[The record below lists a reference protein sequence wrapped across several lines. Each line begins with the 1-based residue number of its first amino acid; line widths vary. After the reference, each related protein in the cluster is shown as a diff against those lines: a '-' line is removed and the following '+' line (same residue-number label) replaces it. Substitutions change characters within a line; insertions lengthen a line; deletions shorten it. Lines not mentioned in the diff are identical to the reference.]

1 MKHHTNPKGS
11 MMKIRSI
18 RPFAAAAIALLCISA
33 TSTKATSLIEVWQ
46 EAQNRDPEFIASRY
60 EQMAGEKRR
69 DQGTSLWLPSLN
81 LTALTGSMS
90 YNTSTTGAQFYAPSM
105 GTINGATFNTSIN
118 NGFVNRYAVGA
129 TQSIY
134 NLERLAQSRQLNY
147 SADASDLGAQIAS
160 QNLILLVAE
169 RYFEV
174 LSAEEAVRLISKQ
187 ELAIENTRLQIEKR
201 FKLGDASQ
209 TDMQEANER
218 LETVKVRSLDAKNNL
233 AIKKLA
239 LQDLFGTAVKIDKS
253 KIGLNTGQMT
263 IASLETY
270 VSKLK
275 SQNIQLQMLSVQ
287 EKAAKEEAAKY
298 EAIASPKLDAVAQT
312 AKDSLNGSGNFG
324 PANNTA
330 TNNYLVGLQLS
341 IPIYTGG
348 YRSAK
353 HEESLLLVE
362 KTKAQYKQSE
372 QNLERT
378 LRSIWQSLYTA
389 KDKLN
394 GLANAKKTGEARLNS
409 TRLGYSN
416 GSRTTM
422 ELLAAESDLIT
433 NEYMLYMEKVNYLLN
448 RLRLAALSGEISEQ
462 NLREANA
469 YLQ

>member
-1 MKHHTNPKGS
+1 
-11 MMKIRSI
+11 MKIRSI

-218 LETVKVRSLDAKNNL
+218 LESLD
-233 AIKKLA
+233 
-239 LQDLFGTAVKIDKS
+239 G
-253 KIGLNTGQMT
+253 
-263 IASLETY
+263 
-270 VSKLK
+270 
-275 SQNIQLQMLSVQ
+275 
-287 EKAAKEEAAKY
+287 
-298 EAIASPKLDAVAQT
+298 
-312 AKDSLNGSGNFG
+312 
-324 PANNTA
+324 
-330 TNNYLVGLQLS
+330 
-341 IPIYTGG
+341 
-348 YRSAK
+348 
-353 HEESLLLVE
+353 
-362 KTKAQYKQSE
+362 
-372 QNLERT
+372 
-378 LRSIWQSLYTA
+378 W
-389 KDKLN
+389 
-394 GLANAKKTGEARLNS
+394 
-409 TRLGYSN
+409 
-416 GSRTTM
+416 
-422 ELLAAESDLIT
+422 
-433 NEYMLYMEKVNYLLN
+433 
-448 RLRLAALSGEISEQ
+448 
-462 NLREANA
+462 
-469 YLQ
+469 